1 MIFIYW
7 NSRKNFWKQGLQ
19 LAWGDPKKVSDSDAL
34 RFQWPSIGAGWE
46 RGLIKFAQAQARPTL
61 LTDSELLQEVLKL
74 ENTTVAVIYGSND
87 RVVSSKIINKFFQSF
102 PQVPLVELDGL
113 GHDPFEE
120 DTESFVRVVVELLE
134 KWNTERQ

>member
-1 MIFIYW
+1 LID
-7 NSRKNFWKQGLQ
+7 SRKNFWKHGLQ
-19 LAWGDPKKVSDSDAL
+19 LVWGDPKKVSDSDAL

-46 RGLIKFAQAQARPTL
+46 RGLVKFAQAMAQPCPPTH

-87 RVVSSKIINKFFQSF
+87 RVVSPKIVNNFFQSF
-102 PQVPLVELDGL
+102 PQVPLLELDGL

-120 DTESFVRVVVELLE
+120 DTERFVRVVEELLE
-134 KWNTERQ
+134 KWNTEQRQ

>member
-1 MIFIYW
+1 LIFIYW

-87 RVVSSKIINKFFQSF
+87 RVVSSKIINKFFQTF

-120 DTESFVRVVVELLE
+120 DTEGFVQVVEELLE